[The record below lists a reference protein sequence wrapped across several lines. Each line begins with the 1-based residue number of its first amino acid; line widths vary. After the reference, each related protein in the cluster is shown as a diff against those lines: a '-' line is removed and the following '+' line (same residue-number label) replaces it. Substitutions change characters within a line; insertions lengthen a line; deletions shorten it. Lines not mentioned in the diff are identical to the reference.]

1 MVRHTSGRSRFA
13 CEDGGVCLAC
23 DAPLRQ
29 CLEWHIK
36 PCLDGPEFYKGDPTK
51 GFDDGYSARCP
62 AHDDGHRSFTVNV
75 GKHRI
80 WYQCHAGCDQLAVR
94 AELIAKGVPDQ
105 CLPISKQRQED
116 LIAQLNRLLTTA
128 GMEDGHKVLLAL
140 AHVRGMSEL
149 PRGKKLEALA
159 ADTGT
164 ISNASAYRHRRA
176 GTRGQDPTSG
186 RYSSRQAEI
195 KNQRSPR
202 RFPVTENSHDASSSH
217 GDSSKTLTVRAT
229 GEPSDRN
236 RTIDSR
242 IEKTGDEAA

>member
-1 MVRHTSGRSRFA
+1 
-13 CEDGGVCLAC
+13 LAC
-23 DAPLRQ
+23 NAPQRQ
-29 CLEWHIK
+29 CLEWHVK
-36 PCLDGPEFYKGDPTK
+36 PHLDDPEFYKGDLAK

-62 AHDDGHRSFTVNV
+62 AHDDRHRSFTVNP

-94 AELIAKGVPDQ
+94 AELIAKGVPDE

-116 LIAQLNRLLTTA
+116 LIEQLNRLLTTA

-159 ADTGT
+159 ADAST
-164 ISNASAYRHRRA
+164 ISNASAYRYKRA
-176 GTRGQDPTSG
+176 GARGQDPTSG
-186 RYSSRQAEI
+186 SYPTSQAES

-202 RFPVTENSHDASSSH
+202 CFPASENSHGASSSH
-217 GDSSKTLTVRAT
+217 GDSSKTLTVRVGGNAN
-229 GEPSDRN
+229 N
-236 RTIDSR
+236 RTTNSR
-242 IEKTGDEAA
+242 TEKTGDEAA